1 MSKVFSK
8 VSILKF
14 KPALSFYYIFVQ
26 MQNFM
31 NKLSERVE
39 RLGYSQTFVM
49 SNKAREMKA
58 SGIDVI
64 SLTLGEPDFDVP
76 DNIKQAA
83 FDAINQNYSHY
94 SPVPGFLE
102 LREAISHKLK
112 RDNHLE
118 YKPSQIC
125 VSNGAKQAILNVL
138 AALLNDGDEVIL
150 PNPYWVSY
158 DEMVKMMGGT
168 SVMLPTSYVTDFKI
182 TAEQLEEAITDK
194 TKAVLFSSPCNP
206 SGGYYTYDELKSLAR
221 VIAKYPHVTVIS
233 DEIYEYINYETKTT
247 SIAQFPEVYEQTA
260 VINGMSKAFAMT
272 GWRIGYSACPE
283 WLAKACEKIQG
294 QMTSGA
300 NTVAQR
306 ASIVALKT
314 DPSEYK
320 YMIDAFRKRR
330 DLVYDLI
337 TEIPGFKVVLPKAAF
352 YFFPDIS
359 YYIGKTLD
367 GMEIKDADDFAM
379 FILEN
384 AHVGCVGGVSF
395 GSPECIRFSYAAS
408 EEDLREAMGRIKKLL
423 AKFS

>member
-1 MSKVFSK
+1 
-8 VSILKF
+8 
-14 KPALSFYYIFVQ
+14 
-26 MQNFM
+26 M
-31 NKLSERVE
+31 NKLSERVN

-58 SGIDVI
+58 KGFNVI

-83 FDAINQNYSHY
+83 FDAINENYSHY

-102 LREAISHKLK
+102 LREAICNKLK
-112 RDNHLE
+112 RDNNLE

-125 VSNGAKQAILNVL
+125 VSNGAKQSIINVL
-138 AALLNDGDEVIL
+138 AALVNDGDEVIL

-158 DEMVKMMGGT
+158 DEMVKMMGGN
-168 SVMLPTSYVTDFKI
+168 SVMLPTSYVTDFKV
-182 TAEQLEEAITDK
+182 TAEQLEETITDK

-206 SGGYYTYDELKSLAR
+206 SGGYYTYDELKSIAK
-221 VIAKYPHVTVIS
+221 VIAKYPHVTIIS
-233 DEIYEYINYETKTT
+233 DEIYEYINYETKTA

-283 WLAKACEKIQG
+283 WLAKACEKVQG

-306 ASIVALKT
+306 ASIVALNT

-320 YMIDAFRKRR
+320 YMIDAFRQRR
-330 DLVYDLI
+330 DLMYGLI
-337 TEIPGFKVVLPKAAF
+337 TEIPGFKVLLPKAAF

-359 YYIGKTLD
+359 HYIGKTLD
-367 GMEIKDADDFAM
+367 GTEIKDSDDFAM
-379 FILEN
+379 FLLEK
-384 AHVGCVGGVSF
+384 AQVGCVGGVSF

-408 EEDLREAMGRIKKLL
+408 EEELREAMRRIKELL
-423 AKFS
+423 DQFN

>member
-1 MSKVFSK
+1 
-8 VSILKF
+8 
-14 KPALSFYYIFVQ
+14 
-26 MQNFM
+26 M
-31 NKLSERVE
+31 NKLSDRVN

-49 SNKAREMKA
+49 SNRAREMKA
-58 SGIDVI
+58 SGVDVI

-76 DNIKQAA
+76 DRIKQAA
-83 FDAINQNYSHY
+83 FDAINENYSHY

-102 LREAISHKLK
+102 LREAISEKLK
-112 RDNHLE
+112 RDNKLN

-138 AALLNDGDEVIL
+138 AALINDGDEVLL
-150 PNPYWVSY
+150 PAPYWVSY

-168 SVMLPTSYVTDFKI
+168 STLLPTSYVTDFKI

-194 TKAVLFSSPCNP
+194 TKVILFSSPCNP
-206 SGGYYTYDELKSLAR
+206 SGGYYTYDELWSLAR
-221 VIAKYPHVTVIS
+221 VIAKYPQVTVIS
-233 DEIYEYINYETKTT
+233 DEIYEFINYETTTT

-306 ASIVALKT
+306 ASITALKA
-314 DPSEYK
+314 DPSEYR
-320 YMIDAFRKRR
+320 YMIDAFKSRR
-330 DLVYDLI
+330 DLVYDLMK
-337 TEIPGFKVVLPKAAF
+337 EIPGFKVLLPKAAF

-359 YYIGKTLD
+359 YYIGKTLN
-367 GMEIKDADDFAM
+367 GVEIKDSDDFAM
-379 FILEN
+379 FILEH

-408 EEDLREAMGRIKKLL
+408 EEELKGAMRRIKTLL
-423 AKFS
+423 DQFN

>member
-1 MSKVFSK
+1 M
-8 VSILKF
+8 LKR
-14 KPALSFYYIFVQ
+14 PQEY
-26 MQNFM
+26 MD
-31 NKLSERVE
+31 KLSNRVN
-39 RLGYSQTFVM
+39 RLGFSQTFVM
-49 SNKAREMKA
+49 SNKVREMKA

-83 FDAINQNYSHY
+83 FDAINENYSHY

-112 RDNHLE
+112 RDNNLE

-138 AALLNDGDEVIL
+138 ASIINDGDEVLL
-150 PNPYWVSY
+150 PAPYWVSY
-158 DEMVKMMGGT
+158 DEMVKMMGGN

-182 TAEQLEEAITDK
+182 TAEQLEESITEK
-194 TKAVLFSSPCNP
+194 TKAILFSSPCNP
-206 SGGYYTYDELKSLAR
+206 SGGYYTYDELKSLAK
-221 VIAKYPHVTVIS
+221 VIAKHPQVTVIS
-233 DEIYEYINYETKTT
+233 DEIYEYINYETKTA
-247 SIAQFPEVYEQTA
+247 SIAQFPEIYEQTA
-260 VINGMSKAFAMT
+260 TINGMSKAFAMT

-300 NTVAQR
+300 NTMAQR
-306 ASIVALKT
+306 ASITALKT

-320 YMIDAFRKRR
+320 YMIDAFEKRR
-330 DLVYDLI
+330 NIVYDLMK
-337 TEIPGFKVVLPKAAF
+337 EIPGFKVLLPKAAF

-359 YYIGKTLD
+359 YYIGKNLGGT
-367 GMEIKDADDFAM
+367 EIKDADDFAM

-395 GSPECIRFSYAAS
+395 GSPECVRFSYAAS
-408 EEDLREAMGRIKKLL
+408 EEDLREAMRRIKDVLE
-423 AKFS
+423 KFK

>member
-1 MSKVFSK
+1 
-8 VSILKF
+8 
-14 KPALSFYYIFVQ
+14 
-26 MQNFM
+26 M
-31 NKLSERVE
+31 NKLSDRVN

-49 SNKAREMKA
+49 SNRAREMKA
-58 SGIDVI
+58 SGVDVI

-76 DNIKQAA
+76 DRIKQAA
-83 FDAINQNYSHY
+83 FDAINENYSHY

-102 LREAISHKLK
+102 LREAISEKLK
-112 RDNHLE
+112 RDNKLN

-138 AALLNDGDEVIL
+138 AALINDGDEVLL
-150 PNPYWVSY
+150 PAPYWVSY

-168 SVMLPTSYVTDFKI
+168 STLLPTSYVTDFKI

-194 TKAVLFSSPCNP
+194 TKVILFSSPCNP
-206 SGGYYTYDELKSLAR
+206 SGGYYTYDELWSLAR
-221 VIAKYPHVTVIS
+221 VIAKYPQVTVIS
-233 DEIYEYINYETKTT
+233 DEIYEFINYETTTT
-247 SIAQFPEVYEQTA
+247 SIAQFQEVYEQTA

-306 ASIVALKT
+306 ASITALKA
-314 DPSEYK
+314 DPSEYR
-320 YMIDAFRKRR
+320 YMIDAFKSRR
-330 DLVYDLI
+330 DLVYDLMK
-337 TEIPGFKVVLPKAAF
+337 EIPGFKVLLPKAAF

-359 YYIGKTLD
+359 YYIGKTLN
-367 GMEIKDADDFAM
+367 GVEIKDSDDFAM
-379 FILEN
+379 FILEH

-408 EEDLREAMGRIKKLL
+408 EEELKEAMRRIKTLL
-423 AKFS
+423 DQFN

>member
-1 MSKVFSK
+1 
-8 VSILKF
+8 
-14 KPALSFYYIFVQ
+14 
-26 MQNFM
+26 M
-31 NKLSERVE
+31 NKLSDRVN

-49 SNKAREMKA
+49 SNRAREMKA
-58 SGIDVI
+58 SGVDVI

-76 DNIKQAA
+76 DRIKQAA
-83 FDAINQNYSHY
+83 FDAINENYSHY

-102 LREAISHKLK
+102 LREAISEKLK
-112 RDNHLE
+112 RDNKLN

-138 AALLNDGDEVIL
+138 AALINNGDEVLL
-150 PNPYWVSY
+150 PAPYWVSY

-168 SVMLPTSYVTDFKI
+168 STLLPTSYVTDFKI

-194 TKAVLFSSPCNP
+194 TKVILFSSPCNP
-206 SGGYYTYDELKSLAR
+206 SGGYYTYDELWSLAR
-221 VIAKYPHVTVIS
+221 VIVKYPQVTVIS
-233 DEIYEYINYETKTT
+233 DEIYEFINYETTTT

-306 ASIVALKT
+306 ASITALKA
-314 DPSEYK
+314 DPSEYR
-320 YMIDAFRKRR
+320 YMIDAFKSRR
-330 DLVYDLI
+330 DLVYDLMK
-337 TEIPGFKVVLPKAAF
+337 EIPGFKVLLPKAAF

-359 YYIGKTLD
+359 YYIGKTLN
-367 GMEIKDADDFAM
+367 GVEIKDSDDFAM
-379 FILEN
+379 FILEH

-408 EEDLREAMGRIKKLL
+408 EEELKEAMRRIKTLL
-423 AKFS
+423 DQFN

>member
-1 MSKVFSK
+1 
-8 VSILKF
+8 
-14 KPALSFYYIFVQ
+14 
-26 MQNFM
+26 M
-31 NKLSERVE
+31 NKLSDRVN

-49 SNKAREMKA
+49 SNRAREMKA
-58 SGIDVI
+58 SGVDVI

-76 DNIKQAA
+76 DRIKQAA
-83 FDAINQNYSHY
+83 FDAINENYSHY

-102 LREAISHKLK
+102 LREAISEKLK
-112 RDNHLE
+112 RDNKLN

-138 AALLNDGDEVIL
+138 AALINDGDEVLL
-150 PNPYWVSY
+150 PAPYWVSY

-168 SVMLPTSYVTDFKI
+168 STLLPTSYVTDFKI

-194 TKAVLFSSPCNP
+194 TKVILFSSPCNP
-206 SGGYYTYDELKSLAR
+206 SGGYYTYDELWSLAR
-221 VIAKYPHVTVIS
+221 VIAKYPQVTVIS
-233 DEIYEYINYETKTT
+233 DEIYEFINYETTTT

-306 ASIVALKT
+306 ASITALKA
-314 DPSEYK
+314 DPSEYR
-320 YMIDAFRKRR
+320 YMIDAFKSRR
-330 DLVYDLI
+330 DLVYDLMK
-337 TEIPGFKVVLPKAAF
+337 EIPGFKVLLPKAAF

-359 YYIGKTLD
+359 YYIGKTLN
-367 GMEIKDADDFAM
+367 GVEIKDSDDFAM
-379 FILEN
+379 FILEH

-408 EEDLREAMGRIKKLL
+408 EEELKEAMRRIKTLL
-423 AKFS
+423 DQFN

>member
-1 MSKVFSK
+1 ME
-8 VSILKF
+8 
-14 KPALSFYYIFVQ
+14 
-26 MQNFM
+26 
-31 NKLSERVE
+31 KLSDRVK

-58 SGIDVI
+58 GGIDVI

-102 LREAISHKLK
+102 LREAIVHKLK
-112 RDNHLE
+112 RDNELE

-125 VSNGAKQAILNVL
+125 VSNGAKQSILNVL

-182 TAEQLEEAITDK
+182 TAEQLEEAITEK

-206 SGGYYTYDELKSLAR
+206 SGGYYTYDELKSIAR

-306 ASIVALKT
+306 ASITALKT
-314 DPSEYK
+314 DPSEYQ

-337 TEIPGFKVVLPKAAF
+337 KQIPGFKVVLPKAAF

-359 YYIGKTLD
+359 FYIGKTLN
-367 GMEIKDADDFAM
+367 GTEIKDSDDFAM
-379 FILEN
+379 FLLEN
-384 AHVGCVGGVSF
+384 AYVGCVGGVSF

-408 EEDLREAMGRIKKLL
+408 EEDLIEAMKRIKNTLEQ
-423 AKFS
+423 FS

>member
-330 DLVYDLI
+330 DLVYGLI

-367 GMEIKDADDFAM
+367 GTEIKDADDFAM